1 MKPTYVAGFLMDFRM
16 DRFLIIDKTNKEK
29 LFGPGIRLKRQAIG
43 GRIKEPFETVNQ
55 LLRRSI
61 APELPHDAM
70 TREFFEETGTTI
82 NPKLWH
88 CFIIKEYQE
97 AKVYLFAAFLS
108 PNILDKIVA
117 ESKHIECLEGE
128 IKAVDLVDVYFD
140 SEKFTFDTSVFITFI
155 KLEMMK
161 GFWAK
166 LDPEGINSAYKAA

>member
-16 DRFLIIDKTNKEK
+16 DRFLIIDKTSKEK

-43 GRIKEPFETVNQ
+43 GKIHSNFMSKEEPY
-55 LLRRSI
+55 S
-61 APELPHDAM
+61 ELPHDAM

-140 SEKFTFDTSVFITFI
+140 SEKFTFDTSAFITFI